1 MKTIVSIISIIKD
14 KPISDSSGWWIES
27 GERVQRP
34 FHSVGKDHVTL
45 SHNVF
50 LRRLHLRLCE
60 ASSSC
65 CTRQRYWSRCGC
77 DGRAGHEHSG
87 FLPRVPSARE
97 WTKIVK
103 KSSWRE
109 SQVPSVFYF
118 CFFSEGVACEGWP
131 HNDRK
136 SVSIS
141 EWCRWSFFYNI
152 FILTIDED
160 HQYKEHSSNTLILVL
175 LLCFVYFIL
184 IYLFDL
190 LWPLL
195 FNHHF
200 NYIQLLCNS

>member
-1 MKTIVSIISIIKD
+1 MKTVVSIVKD
-14 KPISDSSGWWIES
+14 KLISDSPGWWIES
-27 GERVQRP
+27 GERVQSP
-34 FHSVGKDHVTL
+34 FILSLSGRIML

-65 CTRQRYWSRCGC
+65 FTRQRYWSRCGC
-77 DGRAGHEHSG
+77 DGRAGHEHTG

-109 SQVPSVFYF
+109 SQVPSVFYV
-118 CFFSEGVACEGWP
+118 FFSQRVWHVRADHIMIESQFPFLSGVDGVFLQHIYMNNWWGSSIWGTFIEHVDACI
-131 HNDRK
+131 
-136 SVSIS
+136 VVMF
-141 EWCRWSFFYNI
+141 C
-152 FILTIDED
+152 
-160 HQYKEHSSNTLILVL
+160 L
-175 LLCFVYFIL
+175 LYLN
-184 IYLFDL
+184 LFDL

-200 NYIQLLCNS
+200 NYILLLCSS